1 MSREM
6 VMNRR
11 FGSTLLALA
20 VLFCCLFTVSAW
32 ADSQARIVRLSDV
45 EGNVQIDRATGD
57 GYEKAFLNMPVTEGV
72 SLRTTEDAR
81 AEVEFEDGSTIHLV
95 PNTVLHFTTLSLRD
109 SGAKVSTIDFQQ
121 GQAYFNF
128 TGKHDDEFKITF
140 AEQSATLTRSAHFRI
155 EVDKGSAAVAV
166 FKGDVHVEGPAG
178 AVEIGSKHTASFDL
192 SNNGQFELAKN
203 IAHSP
208 FDSWDKQLADY
219 HLRYAAKS
227 YDTPYSYGMNDLNYY
242 GSYYDVP
249 GYGRCWQPYFTGFGW
264 DPFMDGAWMWY
275 PGFGYSWVSA
285 YPWGWT
291 PYHYGSW
298 LFVPGY
304 GWMWRPGSTW
314 VAWNRVP
321 TMLNPPRAYVP
332 PRPPVIPHGTVVVGR
347 GPTPSL
353 VSSGVVSGTKLVI
366 KEDRA
371 GLGVPR
377 GVRNLPSLNR
387 QFETRGVT
395 QMPAMVGRNGIAAPA
410 NSRAATATP
419 AVRGATPRMSSP
431 RAEGGFSGSR
441 SSASSHSSSSSSRS
455 SASHR

>member
-1 MSREM
+1 
-6 VMNRR
+6 MNRR
-11 FGSTLLALA
+11 FGSTLLTLA
-20 VLFCCLFTVSAW
+20 VLFCGLFTVSAW

-45 EGNVQIDRATGD
+45 EGNVQIDRG
-57 GYEKAFLNMPVTEGV
+57 GGESYEKAFLNMPITEDV
-72 SLRTTEDAR
+72 RLRTNEDAR

-95 PNTVLHFTTLSLRD
+95 PNTVLHFTNLSLRD
-109 SGAKVSTIDFQQ
+109 SGAKVSTIDLQQ
-121 GQAYFNF
+121 GQAYVNF

-155 EVDKGSAAVAV
+155 EVDKGSTAVAV
-166 FKGDVHVEGPAG
+166 FKGDVQVEGPAG
-178 AVEIGSKHTASFDL
+178 AVEIGSKHTATFDV
-192 SNNGQFELAKN
+192 SNDGKFELAKN
-203 IAHSP
+203 ITQSP
-208 FDSWDKQLADY
+208 FDSWDKQQTDY

-227 YDTPYSYGMNDLNYY
+227 YDTPYSYGMSDLNYY

-249 GYGRCWQPYFTGFGW
+249 GYGMCWQPYFTGFGW

-314 VAWNRVP
+314 VAWNQVP

-353 VSSGVVSGTKLVI
+353 VSPGVVSGTKLVI

-387 QFETRGVT
+387 QFETRGAT
-395 QMPAMVGRNGIAAPA
+395 PMPAVVGRNGIAVPA
-410 NSRAATATP
+410 NSRAATAAP

-441 SSASSHSSSSSSRS
+441 SSAPSHSSSSSSRS
-455 SASHR
+455 SSSHR